1 MANRL
6 DPAARREQILAAT
19 LRLVA
24 RDGFARVTLR
34 DVAAEVGV
42 VHGLIRHY
50 FATREQLVAAA
61 FDAAV
66 LAELEGDEEVAERV

>member
-1 MANRL
+1 MATRL
-6 DPAARREQILAAT
+6 DPAQRREQIIAAT

-24 RDGFARVTLR
+24 RDGFAGVTLR

-66 LAELEGDEEVAERV
+66 RAEAVQDEELAE